1 MRLETLGEL
10 DGVVLV
16 ESLQTTS
23 QRDVV
28 LLLNEQVVVGLV
40 DDGDVEFLCADE
52 VWLDER

>member
-40 DDGDVEFLCADE
+40 DDGDVEFLCADK